1 MYLLNN
7 FNHQIYYSNFPI
19 ILKVNISYQSNLP
32 VLFKVIEKGILQKSI
47 FYPVVF
53 KKYLYLNFTYSRK
66 GEISIDADSGPVRFV
81 F

>member
-1 MYLLNN
+1 MSLPNN
-7 FNHQIYYSNFPI
+7 FTHQIYQSDVSVHFVV
-19 ILKVNISYQSNLP
+19 KTDYQSNLP

-47 FYPVVF
+47 FYPIVF